1 MLSSLEWVKQQQL
14 IFHAALRLH
23 NQEHSP
29 GRTTFTSLHSY
40 CFLSLY
46 LKEPFKEE
54 VMISTLALI
63 ITMFCA
69 SFFFLFLLLLP
80 EHL

>member
-14 IFHAALRLH
+14 IFHAAMRLH

-54 VMISTLALI
+54 VMIPTLALTPLI
-63 ITMFCA
+63 
-69 SFFFLFLLLLP
+69 SP
-80 EHL
+80 ESQSLERYTVH